1 MQYFNLTF
9 LKLGSFKHKPVIQE
23 FIIYQRWNQVYQ
35 IIRYNLDLYVESI
48 SIEEILIIELCILN
62 QQVASNKKL
71 MEEVLLTSQNKIN
84 ANKLKKEIFSGRE
97 KLKLKKRTH

>member
-1 MQYFNLTF
+1 M
-9 LKLGSFKHKPVIQE
+9 IQE
-23 FIIYQRWNQVYQ
+23 FINYQRRNQIYQ
-35 IIRYNLDLYVESI
+35 IIPYNLDLYVESV

-84 ANKLKKEIFSGRE
+84 ANKLKKEIWERKTQVE
-97 KLKLKKRTH
+97 KTNSLKSR